1 MNTKHTPMEIK
12 AARAF
17 NKSMAETCN
26 VDAED
31 QWKYHSETIIADVK
45 VVIDCI
51 GAQELLEALTTIL
64 ENDGGEGSKCYHAIK
79 LYDAREQAISA
90 IAKATGESN
99 E

>member
-31 QWKYHSETIIADVK
+31 QWKYYSETIIADVK
-45 VVIDCI
+45 AVIDAI
-51 GAQELLEALTTIL
+51 GMHDLLEA
-64 ENDGGEGSKCYHAIK
+64 AIK
-79 LYDAREQAISA
+79 VNALSIQTDAHKELRAA
-90 IAKATGESN
+90 IANATGDSE
-99 E
+99 